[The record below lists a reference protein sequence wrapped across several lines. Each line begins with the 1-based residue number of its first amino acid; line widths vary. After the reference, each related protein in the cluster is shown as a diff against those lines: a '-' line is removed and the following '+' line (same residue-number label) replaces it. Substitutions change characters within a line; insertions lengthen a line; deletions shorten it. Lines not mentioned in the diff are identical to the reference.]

1 MKHTSSQLA
10 NLRPQWGPN
19 NPPPKSPG
27 RPRKRPMS
35 EANDD
40 LLRRAAPPQVVLAL
54 CKLGLPKDATN
65 ADVLALCLFREGL
78 AGNVY
83 AIKELRES
91 VEGKAT
97 QRIELVSHE
106 DRQLDINVTFENLG
120 LKHKP
125 VEQVIDMEPSPAV
138 EDAPGVSDAV
148 ECLVDSET
156 QKEIASANG
165 NGNSVAK
172 GLAIGMALRDGEK
185 D

>member
-1 MKHTSSQLA
+1 MWRDAALGLFGMKSTPSQLA

-65 ADVLALCLFREGL
+65 VDVLALCLFREGL

-83 AIKELRES
+83 AVKELRES

-97 QRIELVSHE
+97 QRIELLSHE
-106 DRQLDINVTFENLG
+106 DREVNINVSFENLLG
-120 LKHKP
+120 HKHTELID
-125 VEQVIDMEPSPAV
+125 VEPESTDV
-138 EDAPGVSDAV
+138 
-148 ECLVDSET
+148 T
-156 QKEIASANG
+156 KE
-165 NGNSVAK
+165 
-172 GLAIGMALRDGEK
+172 LPDGEPPEE
-185 D
+185 

>member
-1 MKHTSSQLA
+1 MWRDAALGLFGMKSTPSQLA

-65 ADVLALCLFREGL
+65 VDVLALCLFREGL

-83 AIKELRES
+83 AVKELRES

-97 QRIELVSHE
+97 QRIELLSHE
-106 DRQLDINVTFENLG
+106 DREVNINVSFENLLG
-120 LKHKP
+120 HKHTELID
-125 VEQVIDMEPSPAV
+125 VEPES
-138 EDAPGVSDAV
+138 
-148 ECLVDSET
+148 T
-156 QKEIASANG
+156 KE
-165 NGNSVAK
+165 
-172 GLAIGMALRDGEK
+172 LPDGEAEK
-185 D
+185 

>member
-1 MKHTSSQLA
+1 MWRDAALGLFGMKSTPSQLA

-83 AIKELRES
+83 AVKELRES
-91 VEGKAT
+91 TEGRAT
-97 QRIELVSHE
+97 QRIELLSHE
-106 DRQLDINVTFENLG
+106 DRQVDIHVTFENLLG
-120 LKHKP
+120 THKH
-125 VEQVIDMEPSPAV
+125 VELIDVEPESTDV
-138 EDAPGVSDAV
+138 
-148 ECLVDSET
+148 T
-156 QKEIASANG
+156 KE
-165 NGNSVAK
+165 
-172 GLAIGMALRDGEK
+172 LPD
-185 D
+185 